1 MDIPVYDLVEKKW
14 TGEIVQLRNC
24 LLEHLSDEIEYAIGD
39 VSGLRS
45 KKEQDNNRI
54 AQVIDA
60 GFEGYTACGASGSR
74 KNGRLFFSKQSA
86 TSFKEYFH
94 SNMNAVNYGSNLTTQ
109 CKKVFT
115 QQVSLLVVEDQ
126 EWATGDCHG
135 KVSAKLAHSICD
147 ANNLA
152 MQFRIAL
159 PEYHSIAK
167 GTLVYD
173 YAVNRSKYDIILPT
187 SAFKGNKIKCGEYTT
202 KMVFGLVFTSRP
214 NNAEDK
220 VLKLSTADLYLYDRR
235 NDYGRANSS
244 YSIIQFLSWETV
256 VQDILP
262 ATVKQCQKLN
272 ELKNDTRKLAEYL
285 RPTFEEDVEETRLF
299 KLLDADI
306 HNQLSTHPFIT
317 SKVSSL
323 LRKRWLKLATGGGL
337 KWNSSMV
344 MPDED
349 MPDDCCYIPSQVNGA
364 EIVVFPYPCRWK
376 HDVKVWTNTY
386 IKKWSKFEGV
396 IVCNTKT
403 ALKLGRDYDG
413 DNLYWLPAKRVPAI
427 ATEVK
432 TFGEPKKQAVKP
444 SKKELTGTIGEI
456 AVLSMD
462 NLTGLITW
470 VIAKAQACGVEKII
484 NLCVPELQAA
494 VDSLKGATPPDKV
507 KILSYLKSLS
517 SREIAWLQ
525 QYKEDYVYLN
535 KALPSNSQDTI
546 GRLVKK
552 VNEYFVPITLVTTKI
567 DAFQDLVT
575 CDSKIPPKWFN
586 RVQQN
591 RAKYARQHYA
601 ISQSSVEE
609 EDKRKAYSLV
619 TEVWANSLNH
629 LSPRQKEMVVTAYWK
644 TLHAGH
650 RNSGK
655 EEQASLAF
663 LVGIDEICRQL
674 QELRLNKVQL
684 LAKKHSSFPDTVFT
698 GEKVIAKLVLKDG
711 YYICINQQEEVYG
724 ALLGTQSAPVCRD
737 CWFEAHIQTVFDKN
751 GYPVRH
757 DIVIADD
764 F

>member
-1 MDIPVYDLVEKKW
+1 MEIPVYDLVEKKW
-14 TGEIVQLRNC
+14 TGEIVQLRRC
-24 LLEHLSDEIEYAIGD
+24 LLEHLSDGIEYAIGD
-39 VSGLRS
+39 ISGLRS
-45 KKEQDNNRI
+45 KKEQDNKRI
-54 AQVIDA
+54 AQIIDA

-74 KNGRLFFSKQSA
+74 KSGRLFFSKQV
-86 TSFKEYFH
+86 TTPFKEYFH
-94 SNMNAVNYGSNLTTQ
+94 SNMNAVNYGSNFTTQ

-115 QQVSLLVVEDQ
+115 QQVSLLVVKDQ

-135 KVSAKLAHSICD
+135 KVSAELSHSICG

-152 MQFRIAL
+152 IQFRIAL
-159 PEYHSIAK
+159 PEYRSIAK

-173 YAVNRSKYDIILPT
+173 YKVSRSKYDIILPT
-187 SAFKGNKIKCGEYTT
+187 SAFKGNKLKPGEYTT
-202 KMVFGLVFTSRP
+202 EMVFGLVFTSKA
-214 NNAEDK
+214 NTAGDK
-220 VLKLSTADLYLYDRR
+220 TIELPLADLYLYNQR
-235 NDYGRANSS
+235 NDYGKANSS
-244 YSIIQFLSWETV
+244 YSVVQFLSWQTV

-262 ATVKQCQKLN
+262 VTVKQCQKLN
-272 ELKNDTRKLAEYL
+272 ELKSDTRKLAEYL
-285 RPTFEEDVEETRLF
+285 RPTFQEDVEETRLF

-323 LRKRWLKLATGGGL
+323 LQKRWLKLATGGGL

-344 MPDED
+344 MPDEN
-349 MPDDCCYIPSQVNGA
+349 MPDDCCYIPGQVNGA

-376 HDVKVWTNTY
+376 YDIRVWTNTY

-396 IVCNTKT
+396 IVANEKT
-403 ALKLGRDYDG
+403 LLKLGRDTDG
-413 DNLYWLPAKRVPAI
+413 DALYWLPAKKVPAI
-427 ATEVK
+427 AAEVK
-432 TFGEPKKQAVKP
+432 TFGEPKKQAAKP
-444 SKKELTGTIGEI
+444 TKKELTGTIGEI

-470 VIAKAQACGVEKII
+470 VIAKAQACGAEKII

-517 SREIAWLQ
+517 SCDISWLE
-525 QYKEDYVYLN
+525 QYKKDYVYLD

-552 VNEYFVPITLVTTKI
+552 VNEYFIPVSLITTRIETFK
-567 DAFQDLVT
+567 DLVT

-586 RVQQN
+586 RVEQN
-591 RAKYARQHYA
+591 RAKYARQHYT
-601 ISQSSVEE
+601 ISQSSVDE
-609 EDKRKAYSLV
+609 EDKRKAYSLT

-629 LSPRQKEMVVTAYWK
+629 LSPRQREMVVTAYWR

-650 RNSGK
+650 RKSEK
-655 EEQASLAF
+655 QEQASLAF
-663 LVGIDEICRQL
+663 VVGIDEICRQIQHL
-674 QELRLNKVQL
+674 KLNKLEL

-698 GEKVIAKLVLKDG
+698 GEKVVAKIVLKDG
-711 YYICINQQEEVYG
+711 FYICINQQEEVYG
-724 ALLGTQSAPVCRD
+724 ALLASRSVPVCKD
-737 CWFEAHIQTVFDKN
+737 CWFEGHIQTIFDKN
-751 GYPVRH
+751 GYAIRH
-757 DIVIADD
+757 DIVVVDD